1 MGLERSIVSHPTP
14 PPPPPGW
21 ARAIWRV
28 ETGYRRLT
36 ALAATVGVLFLG
48 AAAIFT
54 VADIVL
60 RTAIGFALIGTIDI
74 IQLCIMAAAATAIP
88 HAFMTG
94 AHVSVDL
101 ATDWLPDRALAAVKA
116 LAALAGLAMLILIT
130 RYGFDRAQMVIGY
143 GDTSQTIGIPIVWY
157 WGPLLTGMGLAA
169 LACVVLAASFT
180 AVAVTGRIDGPGT
193 PPPTA
198 AAESA

>member
-1 MGLERSIVSHPTP
+1 MSDPLSA
-14 PPPPPGW
+14 PPGW

-28 ETGYRRLT
+28 EAGYRRLT
-36 ALAATVGVLFLG
+36 GFAATLGVLFLG

-60 RTAIGFALIGTIDI
+60 RTAIGFAIVGTIDI

-88 HAFMTG
+88 HAFMSG

-101 ATDWLPDRALAAVKA
+101 ATDWLPDRLLAAVKA
-116 LAALAGLAMLILIT
+116 LAALAGLAMLALIV
-130 RYGFDRAQMVIGY
+130 RYGWDRAAMVIGY
-143 GDTSQTIGIPIVWY
+143 GDTSQTIGIPILWY
-157 WGPLLTGMGLAA
+157 WAPLLTGMALAA
-169 LACVVLAASFT
+169 LACIVLTASLT
-180 AVAVTGRIDGPGT
+180 AVAVTGRLDGPSV